1 MNEWMNELQHNP
13 NGRITPVLQLT
24 TQQPYQ
30 PQRQEL
36 FCFSVILMCFD
47 RLTIWGDVWLEM
59 L

>member
-1 MNEWMNELQHNP
+1 MDEWQHNH

-36 FCFSVILMCFD
+36 FCLSAIVKYFD
-47 RLTIWGDVWLEM
+47 RLTIWGDAWLEI
-59 L
+59 